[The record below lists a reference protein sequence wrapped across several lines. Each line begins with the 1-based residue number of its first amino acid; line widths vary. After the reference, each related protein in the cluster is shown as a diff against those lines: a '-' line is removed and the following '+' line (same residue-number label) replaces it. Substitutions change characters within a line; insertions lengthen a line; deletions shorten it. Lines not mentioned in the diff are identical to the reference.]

1 MYLVYGLF
9 ASFVIVLGL
18 VVIVLR
24 KKQMH
29 LWIAS
34 FVVQRFRARP
44 KIAEG
49 PIHIFFCVAD
59 HYEPA
64 VGGVSYEQECA
75 RVEKWMKHY
84 PAIASKHQDGSG
96 RCPQHTFFFPAEEY
110 RPEHLDRLAEL
121 CGMGFGDVEIHL
133 HHDND
138 TAENLREQL
147 HEFKTVLYERHR
159 LLRKN
164 PETGV
169 IEYGFI
175 HGNWA
180 LDNSGAAGRWCGVNN
195 EISILRETGCYAD
208 FTFPSAPDE
217 TQVKTIN
224 SLYYATDDPLQ
235 PKSHNAGVFVKAGR
249 KASGDLLLIQGPL
262 GLNWKARKLGFL
274 PRIENGE
281 LSGDN
286 PPSNDRVDLWI
297 KTHIHVQG
305 QPNWIFVKL
314 HTHGACEQNM
324 GVLLG
329 DSMDRMWTY
338 LEAEYND
345 GQRYCLHY
353 VTAYELFQ
361 VVKAAESGIVSEPS
375 HFLTQFSR
383 YAQTKK
389 TAGPAT

>member
-1 MYLVYGLF
+1 MSLAYGLL
-9 ASFVIVLGL
+9 AGILGILTL
-18 VVIVLR
+18 VGIVLR

-29 LWIAS
+29 LWIGRYVIQELRS
-34 FVVQRFRARP
+34 RP
-44 KIAEG
+44 RLSQG

-64 VGGVSYEQECA
+64 VGGVPYEQECV
-75 RVEKWMKHY
+75 RVEKWMKLY
-84 PAIASKHQDGSG
+84 PDIASKHRDVSG
-96 RCPQHTFFFPAEEY
+96 RCPQHSFFFPAEEY
-110 RPEHLDRLAEL
+110 RPAHLDHLATL

-138 TAENLREQL
+138 TAEHLRDTLQ
-147 HEFKTVLYERHR
+147 EFKTILHERHH

-164 PETGV
+164 PESGD

-180 LDNSGAAGRWCGVNN
+180 LDNSGGAGKWCGVNN

-217 TQVKTIN
+217 SQVATIN
-224 SLYYATDDPLQ
+224 SLYYATDDPMR
-235 PKSHNAGVFVKAGR
+235 PKSHNTGVPVEAGR
-249 KASGDLLLIQGPL
+249 KSSGDLMLIQGPL
-262 GLNWKARKLGFL
+262 GLNWKSRKFGLL

-286 PPSNDRVDLWI
+286 PPSKDRVDLWI

-314 HTHGACEQNM
+314 HTHGADEENM

-329 DSMDRMWTY
+329 EPMDRMWTY
-338 LEAEYND
+338 LEEEYND
-345 GQRYCLHY
+345 GRKYCLHY
-353 VTAYELFQ
+353 VTVYELFQ
-361 VVKAAESGIVSEPS
+361 AVKAAESGAVIDPS
-375 HFLTQFSR
+375 SYLAKFARSS
-383 YAQTKK
+383 QT
-389 TAGPAT
+389 TTNNE

>member
-1 MYLVYGLF
+1 MFTSILILLGLF
-9 ASFVIVLGL
+9 GIVLY
-18 VVIVLR
+18 

-29 LWIAS
+29 QWIAS
-34 FVVQRFRARP
+34 YVARQFRSRP
-44 KIAEG
+44 SLSQE

-64 VGGVSYEQECA
+64 VGGVPYEQECA
-75 RVEKWMKHY
+75 RVEKWMKLY
-84 PAIASKHQDGSG
+84 PALASKHRDGSG
-96 RCPQHTFFFPAEEY
+96 RCPQHSFFFPAEEY
-110 RPEHLDRLAEL
+110 RPEHLDHLADL
-121 CGMGFGDVEIHL
+121 SRMGFGDVEVHL

-138 TAENLREQL
+138 TAENLRNTL
-147 HEFKTVLYERHR
+147 LEFKTLLYEKHH

-164 PETGV
+164 PESGN

-180 LDNSGAAGRWCGVNN
+180 LDNSGWAGKWCGVNN
-195 EISILRETGCYAD
+195 EITILRETGCYAD

-217 TQVKTIN
+217 TQVQTIN

-235 PKSHNAGVFVKAGR
+235 PKSHNAGISVEVGKKAC
-249 KASGDLLLIQGPL
+249 GDLMLIQGPL

-314 HTHGACEQNM
+314 HTHGASEPNM
-324 GVLLG
+324 DVLLG
-329 DSMDRMWTY
+329 EPMDRMWTY
-338 LEAEYND
+338 LETTYND
-345 GQRYCLHY
+345 GRRYCLHY

-361 VVKAAESGIVSEPS
+361 MVKAAESRAMSDPTHYLEKIRE
-375 HFLTQFSR
+375 FQATQH
-383 YAQTKK
+383 AE
-389 TAGPAT
+389 

>member
-1 MYLVYGLF
+1 MYLVYGLLGGF
-9 ASFVIVLGL
+9 LIILGFVGL
-18 VVIVLR
+18 VLR
-24 KKQMH
+24 QKQMH

-34 FVVQRFRARP
+34 YVIQQFRSRP
-44 KIAEG
+44 KLTEG

-64 VGGVSYEQECA
+64 VGGVPYEQECA
-75 RVEKWMKHY
+75 RVEKWMKLY
-84 PAIASKHQDGSG
+84 PDIASKHRDVSG
-96 RCPQHTFFFPAEEY
+96 RCPQHSFFFPAEEY
-110 RPEHLDRLAEL
+110 RPTHLDKLAAL
-121 CGMGFGDVEIHL
+121 CGKGFGDVEIHL

-138 TAENLREQL
+138 TAEHLRETL
-147 HEFKTVLYERHR
+147 HEFKTILHERHH

-164 PETGV
+164 PESGD

-180 LDNSGAAGRWCGVNN
+180 LDNSGAAGKWCGINN

-217 TQVKTIN
+217 SQVATIN
-224 SLYYATDDPLQ
+224 SLYYATDDPMR
-235 PKSHNAGVFVKAGR
+235 PKSHNTGVPVKAGR
-249 KASGDLLLIQGPL
+249 KSSGDLMLIQGPL
-262 GLNWKARKLGFL
+262 GLNWKTRKFGLL

-286 PPSNDRVDLWI
+286 PPSQARVDLWI
-297 KTHIHVQG
+297 KTHIHVEG

-314 HTHGACEQNM
+314 HTHGADEENM

-329 DSMDRMWTY
+329 EPMDRMWTY
-338 LEAEYND
+338 LEDKYND
-345 GQRYCLHY
+345 GRRYCLHY

-361 VVKAAESGIVSEPS
+361 AVKAAESGAVTDPS
-375 HFLTQFSR
+375 SYLAKFARSSQST
-383 YAQTKK
+383 TNKE
-389 TAGPAT
+389 

>member
-1 MYLVYGLF
+1 MYLVSGLLGGF
-9 ASFVIVLGL
+9 LIILGFVGL
-18 VVIVLR
+18 VLR
-24 KKQMH
+24 QKQMH

-34 FVVQRFRARP
+34 YVIQQFRSRP
-44 KIAEG
+44 KVTAG
-49 PIHIFFCVAD
+49 PIHIFFCVTD

-64 VGGVSYEQECA
+64 VGGVPYEQECA
-75 RVEKWMKHY
+75 RVEKWMKNY
-84 PAIASKHQDGSG
+84 PHIASRHRDVSG
-96 RCPQHTFFFPAEEY
+96 RCPQHSFFFPAEEY
-110 RPEHLDRLAEL
+110 RPAHLDHLATL

-138 TAENLREQL
+138 TPEHLRDTL
-147 HEFKTVLYERHR
+147 HEFKTILHERHD

-164 PETGV
+164 PESGE

-180 LDNSGAAGRWCGVNN
+180 LDNSGGAGRWCGVNN

-217 TQVKTIN
+217 SQVATIN
-224 SLYYATDDPLQ
+224 SVYYATDDPLR
-235 PKSHNAGVFVKAGR
+235 PKSHNTGVAVEAGR
-249 KASGDLLLIQGPL
+249 KSSGDLMLIQGPL
-262 GLNWKARKLGFL
+262 GLNWKSRKLGLL

-286 PPSNDRVDLWI
+286 PPSKERVDLWI

-314 HTHGACEQNM
+314 HTHGADEQNM
-324 GVLLG
+324 AVLLG
-329 DSMDRMWTY
+329 EPMDRMWTY
-338 LEAEYND
+338 LEDEYND

-361 VVKAAESGIVSEPS
+361 AVKAAESGVALDPS
-375 HFLTQFSR
+375 FYLAKFGRSFQAT
-383 YAQTKK
+383 TKNK
-389 TAGPAT
+389 

>member
-1 MYLVYGLF
+1 VYFVYGVFTSILLLLG
-9 ASFVIVLGL
+9 FVGIVLH
-18 VVIVLR
+18 

-34 FVVQRFRARP
+34 YVAQQFRSRP
-44 KIAEG
+44 SLSQE

-64 VGGVSYEQECA
+64 VGGVPYEQECV
-75 RVEKWMKHY
+75 RVEKWMKLY
-84 PAIASKHQDGSG
+84 PALASKHRDASG
-96 RCPQHTFFFPAEEY
+96 RCPQHSFFFPAEEY
-110 RPEHLDRLAEL
+110 RSEHLDHLAEL
-121 CGMGFGDVEIHL
+121 SRMGFGDVEVHL

-138 TAENLREQL
+138 TAENLRNIL
-147 HEFKTVLYERHR
+147 LEFKTLLYEKHH

-164 PETGV
+164 PESGD

-180 LDNSGAAGRWCGVNN
+180 LDNSGLAGKWCGVNN

-217 TQVKTIN
+217 TQVQTIN
-224 SLYYATDDPLQ
+224 SLYYVTDDPLR
-235 PKSHNAGVFVKAGR
+235 PKSHNAGIAVEFGKKAC
-249 KASGDLLLIQGPL
+249 GDLMLIQGPL
-262 GLNWKARKLGFL
+262 GLNWKARKLGLL

-305 QPNWIFVKL
+305 RPNWIFVKL
-314 HTHGACEQNM
+314 HTHGASEPNM
-324 GVLLG
+324 DVLLG
-329 DSMDRMWTY
+329 EPMDRMWTY
-338 LEAEYND
+338 LETNYND
-345 GQRYCLHY
+345 GRKYCLHY
-353 VTAYELFQ
+353 VTAYEFFQ
-361 VVKAAESGIVSEPS
+361 VVKAAESGAMGDPT
-375 HFLTQFSR
+375 HFLEKIRERQSTQHVE
-383 YAQTKK
+383 
-389 TAGPAT
+389 